1 MFLKTWFWMEHIAY
15 YHYLLVLWYSKAKS
29 NIFFFFSDK
38 LLATLAHMRDKKY
51 MQWSMHNSMS
61 ILIDIINTRSK
72 AISGTTYTSF
82 QNFYVLMNK
91 IKMLEQFKWFITAN
105 KLGAK
110 QSIYQKFRLIPYHKV
125 FIQFSWHCSCLQFQL
140 NLTTKWGV
148 KNINL

>member
-1 MFLKTWFWMEHIAY
+1 
-15 YHYLLVLWYSKAKS
+15 
-29 NIFFFFSDK
+29 
-38 LLATLAHMRDKKY
+38 
-51 MQWSMHNSMS
+51 MHNSMS

-110 QSIYQKFRLIPYHKV
+110 QSIYQKFRLIPY
-125 FIQFSWHCSCLQFQL
+125 Q
-140 NLTTKWGV
+140 
-148 KNINL
+148 